1 MRGVGT
7 MVLVFLMATTSATQV
22 RELVIVRVVDE
33 VSGAPIAGAV
43 VDLAEVGA
51 ASVATDATGRAE
63 WPLPAGDAW
72 TVRVTA
78 DGYETT
84 TLALTRS
91 SPRAM
96 TIRLHALPMRVAET
110 VVVTAGRTSEAWSDV
125 PRAVSVVTRADL
137 DRRLPSTTPDAL
149 MDTAGVLVQKTNLGA
164 GAPYV
169 RGLVGN
175 QVLVLVDGVRLNN
188 ATYRFGPNQYLGTVD
203 PDLLARIE
211 VVRGPGSV
219 LYGSDAIGGVVNL
232 VTRTPEFSS
241 GGWQRAFESRAGLS
255 AGAVEQSGRLGGTL
269 ASPRVAIRGGVS
281 GHNFA
286 DVRAGGSRGTLTPT
300 GYGEAAGDLA
310 VSLRLA
316 SAHVLTATLQAH
328 HQSDVPRWDQ
338 VVQRGFSRYA
348 FDPQERQLATLRYA
362 ARALPWADAVSATAS
377 LQRTKER
384 RRIQRSGSVTDTTE
398 TDRVRT
404 LGMTLDLSKRVGD
417 HLALQ
422 AGAEGYADQVS
433 SARADVD
440 TRTGVGLNRRGLYPN
455 GATASSAAM
464 FGRGVWTYRRLRAE
478 AGARYSAFRVSA
490 SDATFSDLE
499 LTPNAWVGQ
508 TGAAIRL
515 AGQTLVFGS
524 LAQSF
529 RAPNIDD
536 VSTLG
541 RFDSGIEV
549 PSAGLAPERG
559 LTSEVGLRARTRSTT
574 ASIVAFR
581 TNLNDL
587 IDRVRATYDGAPTFD
602 GQAVF
607 QKANV
612 GRARVMGWE
621 SEVTWQPRP
630 DVAVTGHATAT
641 TGQALTRNEPM
652 RRIPPL
658 HGGLSLRW
666 TPRSSTWAGIATRWA
681 GRQDRLSSGDLA
693 DHRIS
698 RTGTPS
704 WFTVDAFGALPLGDR
719 ARLVGGVRNAFDA
732 LYRVHGSGI
741 DAPGRTLWVAV
752 ATVGRSPR

>member
-1 MRGVGT
+1 M
-7 MVLVFLMATTSATQV
+7 
-22 RELVIVRVVDE
+22 
-33 VSGAPIAGAV
+33 
-43 VDLAEVGA
+43 
-51 ASVATDATGRAE
+51 
-63 WPLPAGDAW
+63 
-72 TVRVTA
+72 
-78 DGYETT
+78 
-84 TLALTRS
+84 
-91 SPRAM
+91 
-96 TIRLHALPMRVAET
+96 
-110 VVVTAGRTSEAWSDV
+110 
-125 PRAVSVVTRADL
+125 
-137 DRRLPSTTPDAL
+137 
-149 MDTAGVLVQKTNLGA
+149 
-164 GAPYV
+164 
-169 RGLVGN
+169 
-175 QVLVLVDGVRLNN
+175 
-188 ATYRFGPNQYLGTVD
+188 
-203 PDLLARIE
+203 
-211 VVRGPGSV
+211 
-219 LYGSDAIGGVVNL
+219 
-232 VTRTPEFSS
+232 
-241 GGWQRAFESRAGLS
+241 
-255 AGAVEQSGRLGGTL
+255 
-269 ASPRVAIRGGVS
+269 
-281 GHNFA
+281 
-286 DVRAGGSRGTLTPT
+286 
-300 GYGEAAGDLA
+300 
-310 VSLRLA
+310 
-316 SAHVLTATLQAH
+316 
-328 HQSDVPRWDQ
+328 
-338 VVQRGFSRYA
+338 
-348 FDPQERQLATLRYA
+348 
-362 ARALPWADAVSATAS
+362 
-377 LQRTKER
+377 
-384 RRIQRSGSVTDTTE
+384 
-398 TDRVRT
+398 
-404 LGMTLDLSKRVGD
+404 
-417 HLALQ
+417 
-422 AGAEGYADQVS
+422 S

-478 AGARYSAFRVSA
+478 AGARYSAFRVSV

-499 LTPNAWVGQ
+499 LTPSAWVGQ
-508 TGAAIRL
+508 TGASIRL
-515 AGQTLVFGS
+515 VGQTLVFGS

-549 PSAGLAPERG
+549 PTAGLAPERG

-612 GRARVMGWE
+612 GRARITGWE
-621 SEVTWQPRP
+621 SEVTWQPGH
-630 DVAVTGHATAT
+630 DVVVTAHATAT

-658 HGGLSLRW
+658 HGGLALRW
-666 TPRSSTWAGIATRWA
+666 TPRSSAWAGIATRWA

-752 ATVGRSPR
+752 VPCQRFAPHLAMCNA